1 MCSFTVEPQCGFV
14 LSPLISDRNQVKA
27 EYLMSLETSDSLLEE
42 VGAQLL
48 ASGAYSKPEAVL
60 QAIDAVSSSEVANVS
75 VLTMD
80 TFIIDRIFMHVHS
93 LYFVLLQY
101 SI

>member
-1 MCSFTVEPQCGFV
+1 M
-14 LSPLISDRNQVKA
+14 KA

-60 QAIDAVSSSEVANVS
+60 QAIDAVTSSEVANVS
-75 VLTMD
+75 VLTMES
-80 TFIIDRIFMHVHS
+80 FIMNRIY
-93 LYFVLLQY
+93 YFIFLNY

>member
-1 MCSFTVEPQCGFV
+1 MFV
-14 LSPLISDRNQVKA
+14 CFSHRNQVKA

-60 QAIDAVSSSEVANVS
+60 QAIDAVTSSEVANVS
-75 VLTMD
+75 VLTTD
-80 TFIIDRIFMHVHS
+80 SFIINRIY
-93 LYFVLLQY
+93 YFIFLNY